1 MSFTYTVKSGDT
13 LNSISN
19 KYGFS
24 NYKKAGIS
32 SVPSGNFN
40 LIHPGEK
47 ITLNNYDPN
56 AVGTPLAKNPPV
68 ISSKDHATQF
78 TTNKNNLDNILS
90 GQKPQ
95 DNSTPLP
102 TTPQDTAPANILPT
116 DTTTPTTPTQPNDV
130 SSIGSLYQ
138 NSKNAEQLQITQA
151 TNQMNAEK
159 TNFLN
164 TINTRLA
171 NIDATTKATTERI
184 TALAQSRIDE
194 QTRINQINTDRIKA
208 YGLANGGL
216 YEPVQYTSAVTQ
228 KETQG
233 ALAISKIEQARD
245 SAISQAEIAARQGK
259 SSLLAQKMD
268 TISKF
273 ESNLRSNLMNIEN
286 ESAKQYSMLIQV
298 RKAKQAENIKALQEM
313 QARVTAFVELH
324 SDEYKNLTPEQISQK
339 ITQIMT
345 QTNMGYSQAY
355 NAIMAGINS
364 NANSSAPD
372 LKAALTQA
380 EINKTNAQ
388 TKTEATKQYKNI
400 QEANKQNV
408 TVKTGSILDKF
419 AQNFVPGKSIP
430 VLVNGKKSLIPVLD
444 SSGNMTPEAWKSA
457 ISEATQ
463 NGATRDQ
470 FLKRFG
476 HFIVAP
482 DGTVSTKFGLTP
494 GELKKIH
501 ATERGVAADTGTN
514 TQIAIH

>member
-1 MSFTYTVKSGDT
+1 MPYTYTVKSGDT

-116 DTTTPTTPTQPNDV
+116 DTTTTTTPTQPNDV

-171 NIDATTKATTERI
+171 NIDATTRATTDRI
-184 TALAQSRIDE
+184 TALANSRIAE
-194 QTRINQINTDRIKA
+194 QTMINNLNTDRIKA

-216 YEPVQYTSAVTQ
+216 YQPVQYTSAVTQ

-245 SAISQAEIAARQGK
+245 SAISQAEIASRQGK
-259 SSLLAQKMD
+259 SALLAQKMD

-298 RKAKQAENIKALQEM
+298 RKEKQAENIKALQEM

-324 SDEYKNLTPEQISQK
+324 SNEYKNLTPEQISQK

-364 NANSSAPD
+364 VTPD
-372 LKAALTQA
+372 LKSALTQA

-400 QEANKQNV
+400 QEANKQSSSGNANP
-408 TVKTGSILDKF
+408 ILDKF

-430 VLVNGKKSLIPVLD
+430 ILVNGKKSLIPVLD

-501 ATERGVAADTGTN
+501 ATERGIAQPATGKTPV
-514 TQIAIH
+514 TIQ